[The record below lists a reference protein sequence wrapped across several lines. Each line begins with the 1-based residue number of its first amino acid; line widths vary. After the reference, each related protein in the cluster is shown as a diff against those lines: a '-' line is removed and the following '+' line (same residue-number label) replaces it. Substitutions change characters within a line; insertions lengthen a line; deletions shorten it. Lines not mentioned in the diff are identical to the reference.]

1 MRILIYSE
9 KAAAGL
15 ILPSPIKFPSESVP
29 FHSFLSLG
37 MLRGKKASYISNYFK
52 RFTSET
58 PIIATK
64 IDPDCKIIVV
74 IPCYNE
80 PDLTGT
86 LDSLNACE
94 LPAYPVEVIVVVNQ
108 SEEENDEVSEANQK
122 TIQDFK
128 QWEIR
133 HEHSETP
140 KSRRLRFFCHEV
152 LDLPKKQAGV
162 GLARKTGMDE
172 ALRRFVS
179 INQDGTIVCLD
190 ADCEVSHDYLMAI
203 NTEFVQSEAGIG
215 ELHFEHRYEIELNP
229 GLKNGIVNY
238 ELFLRY
244 YVEGL
249 RQSTFPHAIHTIGSC
264 MLVKTSVYAK
274 HGGMNKRKAGED
286 FYFLHKIVPH
296 EKFITVTG
304 ATVYPSCRTS
314 DRVPFGTGKAQ
325 QDWLDQDTEQYLTY
339 DPRVFMELKLFIETV
354 SSFYNEPT
362 DQVIPGLPET
372 IRGFLIK
379 YGFSDKIDLIRSN
392 CKSEEQFYKQFFI
405 WFDGFLCMK
414 FVHFLRDEFYP
425 NISIEIAASQL
436 IGYDTRDSAVLLSAY
451 KTIDLKQAT

>member
-1 MRILIYSE
+1 
-9 KAAAGL
+9 
-15 ILPSPIKFPSESVP
+15 
-29 FHSFLSLG
+29 
-37 MLRGKKASYISNYFK
+37 MLRGKKASHVSNYFK
-52 RFTSET
+52 RFASET
-58 PIIATK
+58 PIIATT

-80 PDLTGT
+80 PDLIGT
-86 LDSLNACE
+86 LNSLSACK
-94 LPAYPVEVIVVVNQ
+94 LPAYSAEVIVVVNQ
-108 SEEENDEVSEANQK
+108 SEAEDGKASETNQK

-128 QWEIR
+128 QWKTL
-133 HEHSETP
+133 HEHLETP
-140 KSRRLRFFCHEV
+140 ESGRLRFYCLEV

-179 INQDGTIVCLD
+179 INQDGAIVCLD
-190 ADCEVSHDYLMAI
+190 ADCQVSAGYLMAI
-203 NTEFVQSEAGIG
+203 NSEFVQPDAGIG
-215 ELHFEHRYEIELNP
+215 ELHFEHRYEMEPNP

-264 MLVKTSVYAK
+264 MLVKAAVYAK

-296 EKFITVTG
+296 EKFITVRG

-325 QDWLDQDTEQYLTY
+325 QDWLDQDSEQYLTY
-339 DPRVFMELKLFIETV
+339 DPRVFEELKLFIEAV

-362 DQVIPGLPET
+362 DQVISQLPET
-372 IRGFLIK
+372 IRDFLIK
-379 YGFSDKIDLIRSN
+379 HSFSGKIDLIRSN
-392 CKSEEQFYKQFFI
+392 CKNMEQFYKQFFI

-425 NISIEIAASQL
+425 NISIEVAASQL
-436 IGYDTRDSAVLLSAY
+436 IGCDARNSEVLLNAY
-451 KTIDLKQAT
+451 KAIDLKRTT